1 MSDPGIVTD
10 AAAPAP
16 AAAAA
21 AAPTSP
27 APADEAPAQRS
38 FLRRYL
44 WPLVVAVV
52 VLDVL
57 AFILVPPYPKELG
70 PGHPVTGISDL
81 INANLEFPAPNVVL
95 DFAPDPNTYL
105 ARWPFPFVIGVSGRS
120 CHSHAPSGAQ

>member
-44 WPLVVAVV
+44 WPLVAAVV

-57 AFILVPPYPKELG
+57 AFILVPP
-70 PGHPVTGISDL
+70 
-81 INANLEFPAPNVVL
+81 
-95 DFAPDPNTYL
+95 
-105 ARWPFPFVIGVSGRS
+105 
-120 CHSHAPSGAQ
+120 